1 MEHKKRTQSKAPAT
15 GDEFVKRF
23 DAGED
28 MGGFVK
34 PDSVVKREPNRRVNV
49 DFPAWMVDELD
60 SEARRLGISRQ
71 AVIKVCVAEKLE
83 TQRTR

>member
-1 MEHKKRTQSKAPAT
+1 MKHKKHTRSKAPTT
-15 GDEFVKRF
+15 GDEFVERF
-23 DAGED
+23 DNGED

-49 DFPAWMVDELD
+49 DFPPWMVDELD
-60 SEARRLGISRQ
+60 REARRLGISRQ

-83 TQRTR
+83 AHRER